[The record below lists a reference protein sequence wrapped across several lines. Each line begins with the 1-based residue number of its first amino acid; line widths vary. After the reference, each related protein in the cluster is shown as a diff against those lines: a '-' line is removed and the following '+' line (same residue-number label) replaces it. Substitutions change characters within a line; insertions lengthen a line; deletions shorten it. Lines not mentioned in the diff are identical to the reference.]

1 VTAKKRTAKDV
12 KADYQFVFGS
22 EEGKRVLDDILAYC
36 HVLEPLTGAIGTNA
50 VMIREGRRDAAMTI
64 LQKMMWDE
72 RRFVKEAEGENQ

>member
-1 VTAKKRTAKDV
+1 MTAKKRTAKDV

-36 HVLEPLTGAIGTNA
+36 HVLEPTTGSIDTNA

-72 RRFVKEAEGENQ
+72 RRFVEEAEGVTE